1 MKRLLLGMGACLL
14 VMTAWTVFGH
24 ADEPAESAPAAE
36 TSTETSTEKPVEKA
50 DDASYWMTKK
60 LELSQNVLAGLT
72 KSDFEMIAENA
83 EKMRDLNRFESFV
96 RRRTPAYRTQ
106 LRLFQHANA
115 ELVRTAE
122 AKNIEGATLAFTQ
135 LTTSCVNCHKQLRD
149 LGEEQTQP

>member
-1 MKRLLLGMGACLL
+1 MKRRFLGLFACLVAL
-14 VMTAWTVFGH
+14 PAWSLSIH
-24 ADEPAESAPAAE
+24 AQDSTSPESTKASATSDEKS
-36 TSTETSTEKPVEKA
+36 
-50 DDASYWMTKK
+50 DDASYWMKKK

-72 KSDFEMIAENA
+72 KSDFEVISENA
-83 EKMRDLNRFESFV
+83 EKMRNLNRFESFV

-149 LGEEQTQP
+149 LGEESSTP

>member
-1 MKRLLLGMGACLL
+1 MKRLWLGMGACLL
-14 VMTAWTVFGH
+14 AMTAWTVSGR

-36 TSTETSTEKPVEKA
+36 TSSEKPVEKA

-149 LGEEQTQP
+149 LGEEQAKP

>member
-1 MKRLLLGMGACLL
+1 MKRLSLGMGACLL
-14 VMTAWTVFGH
+14 AMMAWTVSGH
-24 ADEPAESAPAAE
+24 ADEPTESAPAAE
-36 TSTETSTEKPVEKA
+36 TSTEKSVEKA

-106 LRLFQHANA
+106 LRLFQHANS

-149 LGEEQTQP
+149 LGEEQAKP